1 MSAPEAD
8 TRTNL
13 QRLWPLFALRVASG
27 PLELRPVNDDDLP
40 ALADL
45 ALAGVHAPGAS
56 PFTNNWTDAPP
67 EELGRNMARYYWS
80 TRAETSRD
88 RWTVDFVV
96 RHHGEVV
103 GVQGISAE
111 NYRVTKTIET
121 GSWLGLRHQGRGIGT
136 LMRQTICQFAF
147 DCLDAAELTSG
158 AWTDNAA
165 SLAVSR
171 KVGYA
176 PNGQRREERRA
187 GEVAIMQHL
196 VLTPAGL
203 VRHGLEI
210 AVEGLPEV
218 RAFFGLPQDS
228 QS

>member
-8 TRTNL
+8 TRTDL

-27 PLELRPVNDDDLP
+27 PLELRPVTDDDIP

-45 ALAGVHAPGAS
+45 ALAGVHTPDAS
-56 PFTNNWTDAPP
+56 PFVNNWTDAPAD
-67 EELGRNMARYYWS
+67 ELGRNMARYYWS
-80 TRAETSRD
+80 KRAEMSRD
-88 RWTVDFVV
+88 HWTVDFVV
-96 RHHGEVV
+96 RQDDEMV

-111 NYRVTKTIET
+111 NYQVTKTIET

-147 DCLDAAELTSG
+147 DYLGAAELTSG

-176 PNGQRREERRA
+176 PNGQRRKERQT
-187 GEVAIMQHL
+187 GEVAIMQDL
-196 VLTPAGL
+196 VLTPAGM

-218 RAFFGLPQDS
+218 RAFFGLPEES
-228 QS
+228 HS